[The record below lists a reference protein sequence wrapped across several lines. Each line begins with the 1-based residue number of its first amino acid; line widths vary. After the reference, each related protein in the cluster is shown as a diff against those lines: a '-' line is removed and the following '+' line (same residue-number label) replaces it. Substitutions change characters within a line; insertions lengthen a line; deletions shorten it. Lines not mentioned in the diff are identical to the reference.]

1 VEFDCRF
8 AALGKPIELEKLDV
22 TVTMTSD
29 VDVTPSPSVNVKN
42 DGDKRTSDVRHAQ
55 PIVFVHRTP
64 ADTGQQDITVNSLED
79 IVRFAYLLPQPA
91 YHPLN
96 AMVTNKLTSLSSTS
110 TSPGIVRCL
119 KNVKRSYDSSCRRP
133 GAVRVP
139 YGRRRIVRCLLK

>member
-1 VEFDCRF
+1 MYWKRIDSFQKNSLPQHICFFFFEVPSFLFIIIVNSEVEFDCRF

-96 AMVTNKLTSLSSTS
+96 AMVTNKTD
-110 TSPGIVRCL
+110 IL
-119 KNVKRSYDSSCRRP
+119 K
-133 GAVRVP
+133 
-139 YGRRRIVRCLLK
+139 